1 MKCYSELDEVSRD
14 ILKEFGNIG
23 TGNAVTS
30 LSQMMDCTMVINTPI
45 FKIVKYQEIYNIL
58 EKAEEL
64 QAGIL
69 VEVVGELRGVF
80 LFLLNDTFT
89 EAVLNTLL
97 EPKARSLTDLDRM
110 EKSLISEMGN
120 IMCGS
125 YIRALSQL
133 LDSEM
138 DVSIPHLCIDMG
150 GAILSVLFSKFL
162 QMGDDIML
170 IENEFQMDEGQSF
183 LGRILFLPEICSLDK
198 VLQKAKE

>member
-1 MKCYSELDEVSRD
+1 
-14 ILKEFGNIG
+14 
-23 TGNAVTS
+23 
-30 LSQMMDCTMVINTPI
+30 
-45 FKIVKYQEIYNIL
+45 
-58 EKAEEL
+58 
-64 QAGIL
+64 
-69 VEVVGELRGVF
+69 
-80 LFLLNDTFT
+80 
-89 EAVLNTLL
+89 
-97 EPKARSLTDLDRM
+97 
-110 EKSLISEMGN
+110 
-120 IMCGS
+120 MCGS

>member
-14 ILKEFGNIG
+14 ILREFGNIG

-30 LSQMMDCTMVINTPI
+30 LSQMMDCAVVINTPV

-69 VEVVGELRGVF
+69 VEVVGEMRGIF

-97 EPKARSLTDLDRM
+97 EPKARSLTDLDTM
-110 EKSLISEMGN
+110 ETSLISEMGN

-125 YIRALSQL
+125 YIRALSQM

-170 IENEFQMDEGQSF
+170 IENEFQMDEDQSF
-183 LGRILFLPEICSLDK
+183 LGRILFLPEISSLDRI
-198 VLQKAKE
+198 LQKAKE

>member
-1 MKCYSELDEVSRD
+1 MRSYSELDEVSRD

-30 LSQMMDCTMVINTPI
+30 LAQMMNCSMVISTPD
-45 FKIVKYQEIYNIL
+45 FRLVKYQEIYNIL

-69 VEVVGELRGVF
+69 VEVVGELKGVF

-89 EAVLNTLL
+89 EAVLDTLL
-97 EPKARSLTDLDRM
+97 EPKERSLTELDSM
-110 EKSLISEMGN
+110 ESSLISEMGN

-133 LDSEM
+133 LDLEM
-138 DVSIPHLCIDMG
+138 DVSVPHLCIDMG
-150 GAILSVLFSKFL
+150 GAILGVLFSRFL

-170 IENEFQMDEGQSF
+170 IENEFQMDGGQSF
-183 LGRILFLPEICSLDK
+183 LGRILFLPEICSLDQI
-198 VLQKAKE
+198 LQKAKE